1 MFSSA
6 SVKTSSK
13 NKYKTSEKTLAQK
26 LLFTSIIL
34 IMLQFL
40 SQIPIW
46 GINRELISYW
56 LDSDISNIFGVF
68 NIFSGM
74 SFENLSFF
82 ALGIAPYISASIILQ
97 LLRVA
102 ITPLDQM
109 CKDAQNEKK
118 FVEKITYVFAVIIGI
133 LQVIPLVM
141 NFSNSGL
148 LINDSFSCKLLV
160 GVSILVGS
168 AIMIALGKVI
178 ENKGIGNGISLILL
192 MNILASMRGDF
203 INIYNAF
210 IYQKEIFSIVL
221 TIIISLVVLLA
232 SFIIVIYLHE
242 GKKDIRVTFAG
253 RMQGGKTV
261 KSADN
266 TIPLKV
272 NMSGV
277 MPVIFASTLIQ
288 IVPMVVTLF
297 NVATDSI
304 IYEIAKYF
312 NQMYWFNFGDIKY
325 TAGVII
331 YFVLIVF
338 FSYFYNMI
346 SFSAKDIADNLNKQG
361 GTIAGIRPG
370 KSTKD
375 YLDNQ
380 VKYMILLGSLILI
393 VISVIPMIVGG
404 IIGMNLAFG
413 GTSIIIVVSVLLE
426 TYKTIKLEKQREQ
439 IAPKRYSV
447 F

>member
-1 MFSSA
+1 MFSSTN
-6 SVKTSSK
+6 VKMLNK

-26 LLFTSIIL
+26 IFFTSMIL
-34 IMLQFL
+34 VVLQFL

-46 GINRELISYW
+46 GINRELISFW
-56 LDSDISNIFGVF
+56 LDSDMSSIFGVF

-118 FVEKITYVFAVIIGI
+118 FVEKITYGFAIIIGI
-133 LQVIPLVM
+133 LQAIPLVM
-141 NFSNSGL
+141 NFSTSGL
-148 LINDSFSCKLLV
+148 LINNNFSCKLLV
-160 GVSILVGS
+160 GASILLGS
-168 AIMIALGKVI
+168 AIMVALGKII

-192 MNILASMRGDF
+192 MNILSSMRGDF
-203 INIYNAF
+203 INIYNTF
-210 IYQKEIFSIVL
+210 IYNNEIT
-221 TIIISLVVLLA
+221 TIILTVLISVLVLA
-232 SFIIVIYLHE
+232 FSFISVIYLCE
-242 GKKDIRVTFAG
+242 GKKDIKVTFSG
-253 RMQGGKTV
+253 KMHGGKMV

-266 TIPLKV
+266 IIPLKV

-288 IVPMVVTLF
+288 LIPMITAILKIEETNIF
-297 NVATDSI
+297 
-304 IYEIAKYF
+304 YEISKYF
-312 NQMYWFNFGDIKY
+312 NQMYWFDFSNIKY
-325 TAGVII
+325 TIGILI

-346 SFSAKDIADNLNKQG
+346 SFSSKDIADNLNKQG

-375 YLDNQ
+375 YLDGQ
-380 VKYMILLGSLILI
+380 VKYMVLLGSLMLI
-393 VISVIPMIVGG
+393 VISIIPMIIGG
-404 IIGMNLAFG
+404 AIGMNLAFG
-413 GTSIIIVVSVLLE
+413 GTSIIIVVSVLIE
-426 TYKTIKLEKQREQ
+426 TYKTIKLEKQRESV
-439 IAPKRYSV
+439 APKRYSV